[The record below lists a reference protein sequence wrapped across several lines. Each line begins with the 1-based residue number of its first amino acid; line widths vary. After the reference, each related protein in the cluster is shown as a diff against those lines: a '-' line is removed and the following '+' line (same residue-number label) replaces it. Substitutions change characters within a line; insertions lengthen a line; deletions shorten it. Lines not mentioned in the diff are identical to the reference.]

1 MAENPETVI
10 TSSVMIPLTRAGK
23 PRGSKNYST
32 LFKETRASNLAVI
45 RVAVEKRKAMKEDER
60 RAKNGPPLRR
70 GGPSLARLSSLG
82 PKVCLLIGKVPQ
94 RLNRALSSHDMQ

>member
-60 RAKNGPPLRR
+60 RAKDGPPLRR
-70 GGPSLARLSSLG
+70 GGQSLARLSSLTYS
-82 PKVCLLIGKVPQ
+82 PIKNHLQISCTCTRFRIGQ
-94 RLNRALSSHDMQ
+94 G